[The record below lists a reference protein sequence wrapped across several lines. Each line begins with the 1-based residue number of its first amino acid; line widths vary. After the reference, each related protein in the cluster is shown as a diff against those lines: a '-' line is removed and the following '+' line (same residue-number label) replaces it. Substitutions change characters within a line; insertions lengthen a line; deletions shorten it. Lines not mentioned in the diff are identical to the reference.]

1 MTALKEV
8 PNVQLNTPFE
18 SKRACG
24 IGNIGLKNMSP
35 KEMADRLLEEYNIF
49 TVSIDENNV
58 RGCRITPN
66 VFTSFEEL
74 RSLYPCDQA
83 IGIHLK
89 H

>member
-1 MTALKEV
+1 M
-8 PNVQLNTPFE
+8 
-18 SKRACG
+18 C
-24 IGNIGLKNMSP
+24 

-74 RSLYPCDQA
+74 DRFILA
-83 IGIHLK
+83 IKQLASI
-89 H
+89 